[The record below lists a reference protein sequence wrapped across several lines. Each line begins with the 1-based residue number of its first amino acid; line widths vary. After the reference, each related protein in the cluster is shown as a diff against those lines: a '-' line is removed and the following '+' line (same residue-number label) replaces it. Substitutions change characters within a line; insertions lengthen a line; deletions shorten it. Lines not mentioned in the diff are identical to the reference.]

1 MTRGAGGRLARH
13 EVRDLALT
21 RSPNPKPQAL
31 TLTLAL
37 PLPLTL
43 TLTPTPTLTLTRTL
57 TRYEISEEDYL
68 KRDDNFRKWKAEKLA
83 EDPTW
88 TFSKQVKR
96 QQDAKRKE
104 KDPNFVPEPEKQPI
118 TDDEHMADLA
128 AAIKVAVRGVG
139 VG

>member
-1 MTRGAGGRLARH
+1 MTRGARGRLARH

-37 PLPLTL
+37 PLTLTLALALTL
-43 TLTPTPTLTLTRTL
+43 TQTLTL

-88 TFSKQVKR
+88 SFSKQIKR

>member
-1 MTRGAGGRLARH
+1 MTRGARGRLARH
-13 EVRDLALT
+13 EVQDLALT

-37 PLPLTL
+37 PLTLTLALALTL
-43 TLTPTPTLTLTRTL
+43 TQTLTL

-139 VG
+139 LG